1 MTTRAVVKTPTL
13 GLLGTRQAFGA
24 VCVRVAREKTVHVVI
39 VGCGRVGSTLG
50 RELVGAGHT
59 VAVIDRKSEAFSR
72 LGEAFTGQKITGIG
86 FDRDVLIEAGIEKAG
101 ALAAVTNG
109 DNSNILIARVA
120 REEFGIDRVVAR
132 IYDPKRAEIYERLG
146 IATVATVKW
155 TSERILRRILPDL
168 PAVEWTDPSAKV
180 VLVEREL
187 PKNLV
192 GSRVLSLDSA
202 TARIVAVRRLGAA
215 MIPVADTVIQE
226 GDVAYVAAEI
236 KSLEAFDASLASSNG
251 KGH

>member
-1 MTTRAVVKTPTL
+1 
-13 GLLGTRQAFGA
+13 
-24 VCVRVAREKTVHVVI
+24 VHVVI

-50 RELVGAGHT
+50 RELVSAGHT
-59 VAVIDRKSEAFSR
+59 VAVVDRKAEAFSR
-72 LGEAFTGQKITGIG
+72 LGESFTGQKIMGIG
-86 FDRDVLIEAGIEKAG
+86 FDRDVLIEAGIQKAG

-120 REEFGIDRVVAR
+120 REEFGIERVVAR

-187 PKNLV
+187 PKAIV
-192 GSRVLSLDSA
+192 GTRVLSLDSA
-202 TARIVAVRRLGAA
+202 IARVVAIRRLGTAI
-215 MIPVADTVIQE
+215 IPTADTVVQE

-236 KSLEAFDASLASSNG
+236 KSLETFDKSLVVATG
-251 KGH
+251 KDH

>member
-1 MTTRAVVKTPTL
+1 
-13 GLLGTRQAFGA
+13 
-24 VCVRVAREKTVHVVI
+24 VHVVI

-50 RELVGAGHT
+50 RELVAVGHT
-59 VAVIDRKSEAFSR
+59 VAVVDRKSEAFSR
-72 LGEAFTGQKITGIG
+72 LGESFSGQKIAGIG
-86 FDRDVLIEAGIEKAG
+86 FDRDILIEAGIEKAG

-120 REEFGIDRVVAR
+120 REEFGIERVVAR

-155 TSERILRRILPDL
+155 TSERILRRILPEL

-187 PKNLV
+187 PKTLV
-192 GSRVLSLDSA
+192 GTRVLSLDSA
-202 TARIVAVRRLGAA
+202 IARIVSVRRLGAA
-215 MIPVADTVIQE
+215 MIPGADTVVQE
-226 GDVAYVAAEI
+226 GDVAYVAVEV
-236 KSLEAFDASLASSNG
+236 KSLEAFDASLASTSG

>member
-1 MTTRAVVKTPTL
+1 M
-13 GLLGTRQAFGA
+13 
-24 VCVRVAREKTVHVVI
+24 HVVI

-50 RELVGAGHT
+50 RELVAAGHT
-59 VAVIDRKSEAFSR
+59 VAVVDRKSEAFSR
-72 LGEAFTGQKITGIG
+72 LGESFSGQKIAGIG
-86 FDRDVLIEAGIEKAG
+86 FDRDILIEAGIEKAG

-187 PKNLV
+187 SKNLV
-192 GSRVLSLDSA
+192 GTRVLNLDSA
-202 TARIVAVRRLGAA
+202 TSRIVSVRRLGAA
-215 MIPVADTVIQE
+215 IIPGADTLVQE
-226 GDVAYVAAEI
+226 GDVAYVAVEV
-236 KSLEAFDASLASSNG
+236 KSLEAFDASLMSTNG